1 MITLAKKKTDKAAK
15 ILRDRYIGDD
25 PGRKASLEA
34 ERLNAQVART
44 IFQMRVESGITQRQL
59 ADLIGT
65 TQSVISRLEDA
76 DYEGHSL
83 SMVSRIAEALERQVK
98 VQLVGKSSAKR

>member
-1 MITLAKKKTDKAAK
+1 MAKKKIYKAAK

-44 IFQMRVESGITQRQL
+44 IFQMRAESGMTQKQL

-83 SMVSRIAEALERQVK
+83 SMVSRIAEALERKLK
-98 VQLVGKSSAKR
+98 VQLVS